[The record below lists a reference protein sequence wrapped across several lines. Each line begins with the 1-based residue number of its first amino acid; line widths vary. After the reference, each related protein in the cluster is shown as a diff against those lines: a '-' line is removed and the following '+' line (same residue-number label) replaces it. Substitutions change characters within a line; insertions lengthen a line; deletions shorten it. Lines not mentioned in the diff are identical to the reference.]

1 MIIEVQKN
9 LLETSCDIIAHQTNC
24 VGVMGA
30 GVARQIRDKL
40 LSSVEY
46 ESYRKLCSERRSSL
60 LGTVQCLSAKNGKLI
75 FNLFGENVPTG
86 QGLDTDYVALKRAM
100 MELKTYAEAFDMSI
114 AMPGLIGCG
123 LAGGDW
129 GIVYEMINDVFGD
142 SSVTVELCYLPQFFD
157 RRGGK

>member
-9 LLETSCDIIAHQTNC
+9 LLETECDIIAHQTNC

-40 LSSVEY
+40 LSGVEY
-46 ESYRKLCSERRSSL
+46 DSYRKLCAKHGSSL
-60 LGTVQCLSAKNGKLI
+60 LGTVQCLSAKNGKII
-75 FNLFGENVPTG
+75 FNLFGEDVPTG
-86 QGLDTDYVALKRAM
+86 QGLDTDYAALKRAM
-100 MELKTYAEAFDMSI
+100 RELKTYAEAYDMSI
-114 AMPGLIGCG
+114 SMPGLIGCG

-129 GIVYEMINDVFGD
+129 EIVYEMINDVFGD
-142 SSVTVELCYLPQFFD
+142 SKVMVEICYLPEFYE